1 MKTAILASVA
11 ILALSLSTGAEAY
24 VSPISSKGD
33 NADVK
38 QEQAREGAKRGGGQ
52 VRRGGHGAHRPQ
64 VNVRGNHARRGHN
77 WGARVQGRWHAG
89 HRAPGGWQGYQRPF
103 VGYQLP
109 RYWVNPS
116 YYIVNYS
123 NYGFQAPQQGY
134 QWVRYYDDA
143 VLTDPRGYVVQAQ
156 PNVQWENYGDSYA
169 DAEYGESVVV
179 DDNMAWEEDGSV
191 YAGNG
196 PTPAPY
202 GTTYEEPAYVYQPV
216 SNSPTPNP
224 CDAPYQS
231 SGQVF
236 DRSGRADCVTGG
248 KGKGYAKGYTK
259 GAQVEQKQV
268 YVTTTQPQYQPQ
280 YQPAPQPVYQPA
292 PQRPHPNYQPVP
304 PQQGG
309 HMVMQPA
316 YYPVQQ
322 PMYYMV
328 YPQAQQTQPMTTTVV
343 VNAGGSYGGS
353 YTETT
358 TTVTETEYY
367 ETTPKKKRHVKRKA
381 AAKPKPSCRC
391 N

>member
-1 MKTAILASVA
+1 MKTAILAGVA
-11 ILALSLSTGAEAY
+11 VLALSVSTGADAF
-24 VSPISSKGD
+24 VSNGK
-33 NADVK
+33 NTDVM
-38 QEQAREGAKRGGGQ
+38 QEQAREGS
-52 VRRGGHGAHRPQ
+52 RGGHVRGGQGAHRPQ
-64 VNVRGNHARRGHN
+64 VQMRGNHQRRGHN
-77 WGARVQGRWHAG
+77 WGPRVQGRWHAG

-179 DDNMAWEEDGSV
+179 EDDMAWEEDGSV
-191 YAGNG
+191 YAGTG

-202 GTTYEEPAYVYQPV
+202 GTTYDEPAYTYQPV
-216 SNSPTPNP
+216 SNAPSNDP

-231 SGQVF
+231 SGQVY
-236 DRSGRADCVTGG
+236 DRSGRAGCGTSG
-248 KGKGYAKGYTK
+248 KGKGYSKGVQPEY
-259 GAQVEQKQV
+259 VEYKEV
-268 YVTTTQPQYQPQ
+268 HVTTSQPQATY
-280 YQPAPQPVYQPA
+280 YPAPQPQQHYRPA
-292 PQRPHPNYQPVP
+292 PPHHNG
-304 PQQGG
+304 QQHGG
-309 HMVMQPA
+309 QQHGGQMVMQPA

-322 PMYYMV
+322 PMYYVV

-343 VNAGGSYGGS
+343 VNAGGGGGS

-367 ETTPKKKRHVKRKA
+367 TVAPKKKRYVKAK
-381 AAKPKPSCRC
+381 AKPKAKPSCRC
-391 N
+391 S

>member
-1 MKTAILASVA
+1 MKTAILAGVA
-11 ILALSLSTGAEAY
+11 VLALSLSTGAGA
-24 VSPISSKGD
+24 VVQQGKTSG
-33 NADVK
+33 VM
-38 QEQAREGAKRGGGQ
+38 QEQAREGAKRTGGHM
-52 VRRGGHGAHRPQ
+52 RGGHGAHRPQ
-64 VNVRGNHARRGHN
+64 VKMGGNQHRRGHN
-77 WGARVQGRWHAG
+77 WGSRVQGRWHAG
-89 HRAPGGWQGYQRPF
+89 HRAPGGWNSYQRPF

-134 QWVRYYDDA
+134 QWVRYYNDA

-156 PNVQWENYGDSYA
+156 PNVQWENYGDTYA
-169 DAEYGESVVV
+169 DAEYGESVMV
-179 DDNMAWEEDGSV
+179 DDNMTWEEDGSV

-216 SNSPTPNP
+216 SNAPSNDP

-231 SGQVF
+231 SGQVY
-236 DRSGRADCVTGG
+236 DRSGRADCATSG
-248 KGKGYAKGYTK
+248 KGKGYSKSYAK
-259 GAQVEQKQV
+259 GAQVDNSPV
-268 YVTTTQPQYQPQ
+268 YVTAPQPQ
-280 YQPAPQPVYQPA
+280 YQPAPQPQATYYPA
-292 PQRPHPNYQPVP
+292 PQQQPQYRPA
-304 PQQGG
+304 PQQHNGQ
-309 HMVMQPA
+309 MVMQPA

-328 YPQAQQTQPMTTTVV
+328 YPQAQQTQPASTTVI
-343 VNAGGSYGGS
+343 VNAGGGGGS

-367 ETTPKKKRHVKRKA
+367 RPAPKKKRHVKARAKA
-381 AAKPKPSCRC
+381 KPSCRC
-391 N
+391 S

>member
-1 MKTAILASVA
+1 
-11 ILALSLSTGAEAY
+11 LALSISTGAGAF
-24 VSPISSKGD
+24 VSPDSAKGK
-33 NADVK
+33 NADVM
-38 QEQAREGAKRGGGQ
+38 QEQAREGSRSGGHVRGGH
-52 VRRGGHGAHRPQ
+52 VRGGHGAHRPQ
-64 VNVRGNHARRGHN
+64 VQMRGNQHRRGHN
-77 WGARVQGRWHAG
+77 WGSRVQGRWHAG
-89 HRAPGGWQGYQRPF
+89 HRAPGGWQSYQRPF

-179 DDNMAWEEDGSV
+179 EDDMAWEEDGSV

-196 PTPAPY
+196 PAPAPY
-202 GTTYEEPAYVYQPV
+202 GTTYEEPAYAYQPV
-216 SNSPTPNP
+216 SNAPSNDP

-231 SGQVF
+231 SGQVY
-236 DRSGRADCVTGG
+236 DRSGRADCATGG

-259 GAQVEQKQV
+259 GAQVEHKEV
-268 YVTTTQPQYQPQ
+268 YVTTSQPQYQAQHQAQYQPAQQPQ
-280 YQPAPQPVYQPA
+280 AAYYPAPQPAPQPQYRPA
-292 PQRPHPNYQPVP
+292 PPHH
-304 PQQGG
+304 GG
-309 HMVMQPA
+309 QMVMQPA
-316 YYPVQQ
+316 YYPAQQ

-328 YPQAQQTQPMTTTVV
+328 YPQPQQTQPTTTTVV
-343 VNAGGSYGGS
+343 VNAGGGGGS

-358 TTVTETEYY
+358 TTVTETDYY

-381 AAKPKPSCRC
+381 PAKAKPSCRC
-391 N
+391 S